1 MSDIFAIHGAF
12 STPRMFSY
20 LKSQLSEHTWHFL
33 DYRDQISDVETIIE
47 AAKKK
52 IFSDKVHVIGHSMG
66 GLMALAL
73 ANEPWAKSVVTIA
86 TPLAGLDFNLVA
98 TYLSRSHFLSE
109 ISQNS
114 KFIKQI
120 HQKKYTIPVLHL
132 ITTQGYNP
140 YMFEQ
145 NDGVVTLR
153 SQKKW
158 SCGTVAEIDAN
169 HSEVLLHEKTVE
181 KLSNWFK

>member
-20 LKSQLSEHTWHFL
+20 LKNQLSDHTWHFL
-33 DYRDQISDVETIIE
+33 DYRDKISDIETIIE
-47 AAKKK
+47 TAKQHP
-52 IFSDKVHVIGHSMG
+52 FSKKVHVIGHSMG
-66 GLMALAL
+66 GLIALAL
-73 ANEPWAKSVVTIA
+73 ANEPWVLSVTTVA
-86 TPLAGLDFNLVA
+86 TPLAGLDFNLFA

-120 HQKKYTIPVLHL
+120 HSQQYEVPILH
-132 ITTQGYNP
+132 IVTTHGYNP
-140 YMFEQ
+140 YMFEA
-145 NDGVVTLR
+145 NDGVVSVR
-153 SQKKW
+153 SQTKW
-158 SCGTVAEIDAN
+158 SCGTTFEISAN

-181 KLSNWFK
+181 TLTNWFE

>member
-1 MSDIFAIHGAF
+1 MSNIFAIHGAF
-12 STPRMFSY
+12 STPRMFAY
-20 LKSQLSEHTWHFL
+20 LKTQLSEHKWNFL
-33 DYRDQISDVETIIE
+33 DYRDQISDIDTIINT
-47 AAKKK
+47 AKTQS
-52 IFSDKVHVIGHSMG
+52 FSEKTHVIGHSMG
-66 GLMALAL
+66 GLIALAL
-73 ANEPWAKSVVTIA
+73 ANEPWVQSVTTIA

-114 KFIKQI
+114 KLIKHI
-120 HQKKYTIPVLHL
+120 HSQKYHVPALHI

-140 YMFEQ
+140 YMFEA

-158 SCGTVAEIDAN
+158 SCGTTLEIDAN
-169 HSEVLLHEKTVE
+169 HSEVLLHEKTVNA
-181 KLSNWFK
+181 LSNWLK